1 MLEPEIVV
9 DGNASEEEVKATP
22 KLEESPSSETS
33 ASFRD
38 VPLGNDPAKPEN
50 EAVAIVT
57 LEGQQEEADEEE
69 DKEELQSKRSSCY
82 MKMTIGLILLGF
94 VLFVIIDTATNGYV
108 KEAIHSFLEWIEDNP
123 VGGMFVYIVGSSG
136 LFCICVCVLRQ
147 LVAGF
152 LTNFSTFMVVFS
164 LLCCNGS
171 LYPGSDPYTGRRFR
185 IRRGLW
191 SRRRHGPGDDLCMYW
206 SKPWCHCIILAR
218 TLPAT
223 RLCRKAEQKVH
234 SF

>member
-82 MKMTIGLILLGF
+82 VKMTIGLLLLGF

-108 KEAIHSFLEWIEDNP
+108 KDAIDSFLEWIEDNP
-123 VGGMFVYIVGSSG
+123 VGGMFVFIVGTSG
-136 LFCICVCVLRQ
+136 L
-147 LVAGF
+147 
-152 LTNFSTFMVVFS
+152 
-164 LLCCNGS
+164 LL
-171 LYPGSDPYTGRRFR
+171 
-185 IRRGLW
+185 
-191 SRRRHGPGDDLCMYW
+191 
-206 SKPWCHCIILAR
+206 
-218 TLPAT
+218 
-223 RLCRKAEQKVH
+223 
-234 SF
+234 